1 MSIQTLLPELE
12 RQTDQPLASAKISPV
27 GGGCIN
33 SAYRL
38 QTDAIDWFIKTN
50 RASLASMFAAEAQGL
65 QEMAALDA
73 ITVPAVIA
81 CGQSDESAYLV
92 LEYIPLHS
100 LDRKAARLMGEQLA
114 ELHRPPQD
122 YFGWCMD
129 NTIGSTPQ
137 HNQRQHDWVEFW
149 RHQRLLKQLEF
160 AANNGYRGKLQQ
172 RGELL
177 AERLPAFFSD
187 YQPFPSLLHGDLW
200 GGNASATGQG
210 QPVIY
215 DPACYY
221 GDREADIA
229 MTELF
234 GGFGPD
240 FHAAYQQALPL
251 DAGYQTR
258 KTLYNLYHIL
268 NHLNLFGG
276 GYLHQAESM
285 IESLLAH
292 C

>member
-1 MSIQTLLPELE
+1 MSIQSLLPVLE
-12 RQTDQPLASAKISPV
+12 QQTGQLLSAAKVSSV

-38 QTDAIDWFIKTN
+38 QTNKVDWFVKTN
-50 RASLASMFAAEAQGL
+50 SPSLGFMFEAEAQGL
-65 QEMAALDA
+65 SEMASLNA
-73 ITVPAVIA
+73 ITVPEVI
-81 CGQSDESAYLV
+81 CYGQTHLLAYLV
-92 LEYIPLHS
+92 LQYIPLRAI
-100 LDRKAARLMGEQLA
+100 DRQAAGKMGEQLA
-114 ELHRPPQD
+114 AMHQPKQAC
-122 YFGWCMD
+122 FGWVMD

-137 HNQRQHDWVEFW
+137 CNQRHSDWLEFW
-149 RHQRLLKQLEF
+149 RDQRLLKQLEF
-160 AANNGYRGKLQQ
+160 AASNGYGGKLQN

-177 AERLPAFFSD
+177 AEKLAAFFCD

-200 GGNASATGQG
+200 GGNASATPEG

-234 GGFGPD
+234 GGFGAD
-240 FHAAYQQALPL
+240 FYAAYQQNLPL
-251 DAGYQTR
+251 DEGYQTR

-285 IESLLAH
+285 IESLLAQ

>member
-1 MSIQTLLPELE
+1 MSIQSLLPTLE
-12 RQTDQPLASAKISPV
+12 QQTGQPLSSARISPV

-33 SAYRL
+33 NAYRL
-38 QTDAIDWFIKTN
+38 QTGSVDWFIKTN
-50 RASLASMFAAEAQGL
+50 QPALASMFEAEAHGL
-65 QEMAALDA
+65 QEMAALNA
-73 ITVPAVIA
+73 ITVPDVVTS
-81 CGQSDESAYLV
+81 GQTDQFAYLV
-92 LEYIPLHS
+92 LEYLPLHS
-100 LDRKAARLMGEQLA
+100 LDRLTASKMGEQLA
-114 ELHRPPQD
+114 ALHRQRQD
-122 YFGWCMD
+122 YYGWSMD

-137 HNQRQHDWVEFW
+137 HNDRQQDWAVFW
-149 RHQRLLKQLEF
+149 RQQRLLKQLTF
-160 AANNGYRGKLQQ
+160 AANNGFGGKLQN

-177 AERLPAFFSD
+177 AERLSVFFSD

-200 GGNASATGQG
+200 GGNASATEQG

-234 GGFGPD
+234 GGFGAD
-240 FHAAYQQALPL
+240 FYAAYQQALPL
-251 DAGYQTR
+251 DPGYQTR

-285 IESLLAH
+285 IESLLAQ